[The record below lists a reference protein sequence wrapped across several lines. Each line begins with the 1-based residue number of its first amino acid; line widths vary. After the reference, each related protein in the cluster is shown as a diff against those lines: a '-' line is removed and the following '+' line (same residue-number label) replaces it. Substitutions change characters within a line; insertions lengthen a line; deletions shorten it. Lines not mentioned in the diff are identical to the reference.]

1 VGKTELAKA
10 LAEAL
15 FDTEENMVRI
25 DMSEYQERHTVSRL
39 IGAPPGYVGYEEG
52 GQLTEAV
59 RRKPYSVVL
68 FDEIEK
74 AHADVFNTLLQ
85 VLDDGRLTDA
95 QGRTVD
101 FRNTVVIMTSNIG
114 SQYLLEGITPGGEIK
129 PEAREMVTSE
139 LRRHFRPE
147 FLNRVDDVVLFK
159 PLTLPE
165 IEKVVDLMLDD
176 VRSRLLERNMTIEV
190 SEQALEFIAEQ
201 GFDPVYGARPLRR
214 FISHELETR
223 IGRALIG
230 GDVRDGAT
238 IRIDLVEGD
247 LVVGFDNPDVPA

>member
-1 VGKTELAKA
+1 
-10 LAEAL
+10 
-15 FDTEENMVRI
+15 
-25 DMSEYQERHTVSRL
+25 
-39 IGAPPGYVGYEEG
+39 
-52 GQLTEAV
+52 
-59 RRKPYSVVL
+59 
-68 FDEIEK
+68 
-74 AHADVFNTLLQ
+74 
-85 VLDDGRLTDA
+85 
-95 QGRTVD
+95 
-101 FRNTVVIMTSNIG
+101 MTSNIG
-114 SQYLLEGITPGGEIK
+114 SQYLLEGITPSGEIK

-176 VRSRLLERNMTIEV
+176 VRSRLTERDMTIEV

-247 LVVGFDNPDVPA
+247 LEVGFDNPEEPTA